1 MAQVGQVRIEP
12 VAGTDFGLAY
22 ARVAPVRSGP
32 GIGSLIV
39 GIASILVAGLEICLG
54 LTGSVKGWGPLVAG
68 AFAILAFV
76 LGSGAAVLA
85 TLARRAIKR
94 AAGAIDGRSIA
105 FAGLIC
111 GLCGAGL
118 AVLGFAG
125 AVIATAVS

>member
-76 LGSGAAVLA
+76 LGR
-85 TLARRAIKR
+85 ARPSWPRR
-94 AAGAIDGRSIA
+94 HGERSSERPGRSTAGASRSRD
-105 FAGLIC
+105 
-111 GLCGAGL
+111 
-118 AVLGFAG
+118 
-125 AVIATAVS
+125 